1 MIEWGDRYYS
11 PRGPPGIV
19 PHDGCGG
26 HVTSSLVCDPCLLQ
40 AARAAADRVARL
52 PASAVDKAVAENR
65 LGLLDLSIHWDE
77 HLEQIE
83 KAIGRAI

>member
-1 MIEWGDRYYS
+1 MQLMPACKR
-11 PRGPPGIV
+11 
-19 PHDGCGG
+19 
-26 HVTSSLVCDPCLLQ
+26 HVQRTTESQ
-40 AARAAADRVARL
+40 RL
-52 PASAVDKAVAENR
+52 PASAVDKVVAENR